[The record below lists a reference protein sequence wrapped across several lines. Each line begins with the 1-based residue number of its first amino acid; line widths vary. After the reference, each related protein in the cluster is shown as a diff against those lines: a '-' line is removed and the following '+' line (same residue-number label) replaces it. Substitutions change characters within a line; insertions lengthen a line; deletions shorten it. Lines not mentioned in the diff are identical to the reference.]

1 MIQAIERLASAA
13 LRFGRVEV
21 LAEIDGLGRRHPIHA
36 VALGSAAP
44 DAPVLLVV
52 GGVHGLERIG
62 TEVAIA
68 YLQTLVA
75 QLEWDEV
82 LHHALGH
89 CRILIVPL
97 VNPVGMASHRRS
109 NGRGVDLMRNAP
121 VHPAGGGTPLV
132 GGHRISPRLPWY
144 MGQEGAP
151 MEAEAAALAGY
162 VERETFG
169 SRFAIVLDLHS
180 GFGLIDRVWFPYA
193 RTRTPLP
200 DLPTIYALKRLL
212 DENLPNHVYRIEPTA
227 RVYTIQGD
235 LWDHLYDRR
244 RAVGA
249 AQTRGPDGR
258 SYGAGGPGVL
268 LPLTL
273 EMGSWT
279 WVRKNPLQ
287 LATPLGRFNPVKPH
301 RRRRTLRRHLPL
313 LEFLFRAARS
323 SHLWAAFD
331 DETRRSYAA
340 AGFAEWFR

>member
-1 MIQAIERLASAA
+1 VIQAIERLASAA
-13 LRFGRVEV
+13 LRWGRVEV
-21 LAEIDGLGRRHPIHA
+21 LAEIDGLGRRLPIHA
-36 VALGSAAP
+36 VSLGSAGP
-44 DAPVLLVV
+44 DDPVFVVV

-68 YLQTLVA
+68 YLQTLLA
-75 QLEWDEV
+75 QLDWDEV
-82 LHHALGH
+82 LHHALAR
-89 CRILIVPL
+89 CRILVVPL
-97 VNPVGMASHRRS
+97 VNPVGMAAHRRS
-109 NGRGVDLMRNAP
+109 NGNGVDLMRNAP
-121 VHPAGGGTPLV
+121 VHPASGGTPLV
-132 GGHRISPRLPWY
+132 GGHRLSARLPWF
-144 MGQEGAP
+144 MGKAGAP
-151 MEAEAAALAGY
+151 MEAEAAALAGF

-180 GFGLIDRVWFPYA
+180 GFGMQDRVWFPYA

-200 DLPTIYALKRLL
+200 DLPTVYALKRLL

-244 RAVGA
+244 RGA
-249 AQTRGPDGR
+249 
-258 SYGAGGPGVL
+258 GPGVL

-287 LATPLGRFNPVKPH
+287 LATPLGGFNPVKPH
-301 RRRRTLRRHLPL
+301 RKRRTLRRHLPL

-323 SHLWAAFD
+323 SHLWSSFD
-331 DETRRSYAA
+331 DETKRSYAA

>member
-1 MIQAIERLASAA
+1 VIEAIERLASAA
-13 LRFGRVEV
+13 LRWGRVEV

-36 VALGSAAP
+36 VGLGSAGP
-44 DAPVLLVV
+44 GDPVLVVV

-68 YLQTLVA
+68 YLQTLLA
-75 QLEWDEV
+75 QLDWDEV
-82 LHHALGH
+82 LHHALAR
-89 CRILIVPL
+89 CRILIVPM
-97 VNPVGMASHRRS
+97 VNPVGMAARRRS
-109 NGRGVDLMRNAP
+109 NGNGVDLMRNAP
-121 VHPAGGGTPLV
+121 VHPSGGGTPLV
-132 GGHRISPRLPWY
+132 GGHRLSPRLPWY
-144 MGQEGAP
+144 MGREGAP
-151 MEAEAAALAGY
+151 MEAEAAALAGF

-180 GFGLIDRVWFPYA
+180 GFGMVDRVWFPYA

-200 DLPTIYALKRLL
+200 DLPTVYALKRLL
-212 DENLPNHVYRIEPTA
+212 DENLPNHVYQIEPTA

-244 RAVGA
+244 R
-249 AQTRGPDGR
+249 
-258 SYGAGGPGVL
+258 GAGPGML

-279 WVRKNPLQ
+279 WIRKNPLQ
-287 LATPLGRFNPVKPH
+287 LASALGGFNPVKPH
-301 RRRRTLRRHLPL
+301 RKRRTLRRHLPL

-323 SHLWAAFD
+323 SHLWSSFD
-331 DETRRSYAA
+331 EETRRSYAA